1 MNSILKKRKRA
12 KYVRKSFGEHTFDVF
27 NVILFAALTFSFI
40 YPFINILVVSFN
52 EPYDAMRGGI
62 YFWPREFSIE
72 NYKKVLSD
80 PLIYNAYGVTVART
94 VIGTLTHLLFTGI
107 FAYGMSRKQLMFKK
121 YYTIFC
127 TIPMFFSGGLIPTY
141 ILFRSLG
148 LTNSFWVYIIP
159 SVISVWNMLILRSFY
174 QGIPD
179 SLEEAARIDG
189 CGDYRIFFQII
200 APISVSSFAA
210 IALFKGVDHWNAW
223 FDAYIYINNDK
234 LIPLQTIL
242 MRVIDQSAASQLANL
257 QDSVE
262 NFTQSTGDSEGNVTP
277 ESIRYATMI
286 VSIGPIVL
294 IYPFLQKYFV
304 KGVLIGSVKE

>member
-1 MNSILKKRKRA
+1 M
-12 KYVRKSFGEHTFDVF
+12 RKSFGEHIFDIF
-27 NVILFAALTFSFI
+27 NVLLFAALTFAFI
-40 YPFINILVVSFN
+40 YPFINILVVSLN
-52 EPYDAMRGGI
+52 DPYDAMRGGI
-62 YFWPREFSIE
+62 YFWPREFSID

-80 PLIYNAYGVTVART
+80 PLIYSAYGVTVART
-94 VIGTLTHLLFTGI
+94 LIGTALHLLFTGI

-141 ILFRSLG
+141 ILYRTLG
-148 LTNSFWVYIIP
+148 LTNNFWVYIIP
-159 SVISVWNMLILRSFY
+159 GLVSVWNMLILRSFY

-200 APISVSSFAA
+200 APISMSSFAA
-210 IALFKGVDHWNAW
+210 IALFKGVEHWNAW

-234 LIPLQTIL
+234 LIPLQTML
-242 MRVIDQSAASQLANL
+242 MRIIDQSAASQLANL
-257 QDSVE
+257 QDKTES
-262 NFTQSTGDSEGNVTP
+262 FTQSTGQSENITP

>member
-1 MNSILKKRKRA
+1 MNSILSKRKRA
-12 KYVRKSFGEHTFDVF
+12 KYVRKSFGEHLFDVF
-27 NVILFAALTFSFI
+27 NVLLFAALTFSFI
-40 YPFINILVVSFN
+40 YPFINILVVSLN
-52 EPYDAMRGGI
+52 DPYDAMRGGI
-62 YFWPREFSIE
+62 YFWPRQLSFD
-72 NYKKVLSD
+72 NYKKVLAD
-80 PLIYNAYGVTVART
+80 PLIYNAYAVTVART
-94 VIGTLTHLLFTGI
+94 LVGTATHLFVTGI

-141 ILFRSLG
+141 ILYRTLG
-148 LTNSFWVYIIP
+148 ITNSFWVYIIP
-159 SVISVWNMLILRSFY
+159 SIVSVWNMLILRSFY

-210 IALFKGVDHWNAW
+210 IALFKGVEHWNAW

-242 MRVIDQSAASQLANL
+242 MRIIDQSAASQLANL
-257 QDSVE
+257 QDNVE
-262 NFTQSTGDSEGNVTP
+262 LATQQSRSSGENVTP

>member
-1 MNSILKKRKRA
+1 M
-12 KYVRKSFGEHTFDVF
+12 RKSIGEHIFDTF
-27 NVILFAALTFSFI
+27 NILLFAALTFAFI

-52 EPYDAMRGGI
+52 DPYDAMRGGL
-62 YFWPREFSIE
+62 YFWPREFSID

-94 VIGTLTHLLFTGI
+94 IVGTITHLFFTGI
-107 FAYGMSRKQLMFKK
+107 FAYGMSRKNLMFKK

-141 ILFRSLG
+141 ILYRTLG
-148 LTNSFWVYIIP
+148 ITNSFMVYIIP
-159 SVISVWNMLILRSFY
+159 GLISVWNMLILRSFY

-179 SLEEAARIDG
+179 SLVEAAKIDG
-189 CGDYRIFFQII
+189 CGEYRTFFQII
-200 APISVSSFAA
+200 APISISSFAA
-210 IALFKGVDHWNAW
+210 IALFRGVEHWNAW
-223 FDAYIYINNDK
+223 FDAYIYINDDR

-242 MRVIDQSAASQLANL
+242 MRIIDQSAASQLATL

-262 NFTQSTGDSEGNVTP
+262 TFTQSTGQDENVTP
-277 ESIRYATMI
+277 ESIRYATMV